1 MIDSGEIRGI
11 FIGSKF
17 PRSLSRVLGLNV
29 TALVHALWISLPG
42 ILPTTRT
49 RKLRPSG
56 IFWMDPEVSR
66 PIFTRFTVASLAGF
80 NSLLPARSKTISMK
94 NSRQSSVLLHFNSS
108 AGHGCQGHEKP
119 WNPTSSRG
127 QPNCFFLLGK
137 NVSSYPF
144 LSCSEN
150 QYKIPSI
157 LRTALPSPP
166 DFKEQ
171 KATALLTPTVVDESF
186 SKRYVE
192 LISSAKLCA
201 MS

>member
-127 QPNCFFLLGK
+127 QPNCFFCWAK
-137 NVSSYPF
+137 MYHPIHSYPVLKINTRF
-144 LSCSEN
+144 QAFFELLSHLHLTSKSKK
-150 QYKIPSI
+150 Q
-157 LRTALPSPP
+157 LPCLLLQLLMRAS
-166 DFKEQ
+166 Q
-171 KATALLTPTVVDESF
+171 KDTLS
-186 SKRYVE
+186 
-192 LISSAKLCA
+192 
-201 MS
+201 